1 MLPFANISALL
12 QKWAPLRGV
21 MAAQFTQFSVVESC
35 LFVSWILAV
44 FWPLVYSYRHKT
56 SFALSM
62 TVALLLG
69 YLVQV
74 VWSLLYNFGLVE
86 IWLWE
91 DLWMR
96 PSEAKSPSGWI
107 TFISAGF
114 LHSQF
119 DATHV
124 LSNILVISLVGIPLE
139 QRLGWR
145 RFTDR
150 GAVGVCSA

>member
-1 MLPFANISALL
+1 
-12 QKWAPLRGV
+12 

-35 LFVSWILAV
+35 LFVSWILAI

-86 IWLWE
+86 MWLWE

-96 PSEAKSPSGWI
+96 P
-107 TFISAGF
+107 
-114 LHSQF
+114 
-119 DATHV
+119 
-124 LSNILVISLVGIPLE
+124 
-139 QRLGWR
+139 
-145 RFTDR
+145 
-150 GAVGVCSA
+150 